1 MKIAIVGKGASML
14 GVITALNHAMIKHLK
29 VDIFYNDI
37 HFDISE
43 KNATEKEVK
52 EFYKKNVKLKL
63 VPSKINIKKNIIDNS
78 KIFEENYE
86 AMSLWG
92 TSFLPFTDIDLKKN
106 GLPKEKMQI
115 AYDEIS
121 KVVPISSDKE
131 DFLENFYGNTYVNQ
145 SPLEVDLNVSNM
157 INNLNGQS
165 KNYIFV
171 SGQSRL
177 ALYNNENLNNS
188 SKCECIINN
197 CKKHKLFLS
206 NEIFEYLN
214 KSKINFQLINREVKR
229 IDFKDKKIILNDI
242 DQSYNNQYDLIFI
255 CAGAKKT
262 LNLLH
267 NSLEKTMII

>member
-1 MKIAIVGKGASML
+1 M
-14 GVITALNHAMIKHLK
+14 
-29 VDIFYNDI
+29 
-37 HFDISE
+37 
-43 KNATEKEVK
+43 
-52 EFYKKNVKLKL
+52 
-63 VPSKINIKKNIIDNS
+63 
-78 KIFEENYE
+78 
-86 AMSLWG
+86 
-92 TSFLPFTDIDLKKN
+92 
-106 GLPKEKMQI
+106 
-115 AYDEIS
+115 
-121 KVVPISSDKE
+121 
-131 DFLENFYGNTYVNQ
+131 
-145 SPLEVDLNVSNM
+145 SNM

-177 ALYNNENLNNS
+177 ALNNNENLNNS

-267 NSLEKTMII
+267 NSLGKTMII